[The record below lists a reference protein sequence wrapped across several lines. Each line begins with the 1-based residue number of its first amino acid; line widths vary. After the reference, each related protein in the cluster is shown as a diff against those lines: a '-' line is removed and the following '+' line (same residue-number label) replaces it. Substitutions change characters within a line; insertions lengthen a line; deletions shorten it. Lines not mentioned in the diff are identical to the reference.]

1 MTLVVWGSNRRK
13 SRASVRPAI
22 SASGGERRGRH
33 LVEQGLEQ
41 VMVALVEERD
51 ANAGNVQLPGRDQAA
66 EAAAQDD
73 DVGLLFPQHV
83 AQVSL
88 VDDRRIPRFQEAA
101 EM

>member
-1 MTLVVWGSNRRK
+1 
-13 SRASVRPAI
+13 
-22 SASGGERRGRH
+22 
-33 LVEQGLEQ
+33 
-41 VMVALVEERD
+41 MVALVEERD